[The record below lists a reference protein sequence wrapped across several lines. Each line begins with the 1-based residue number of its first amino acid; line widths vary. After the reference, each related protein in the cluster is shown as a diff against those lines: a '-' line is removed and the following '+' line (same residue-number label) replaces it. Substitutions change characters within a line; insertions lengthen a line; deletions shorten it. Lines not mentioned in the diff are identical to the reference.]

1 MSVRRFMSRATTSV
15 PTHRRDSCGQQPRR
29 CSGAMRDSCHFSDHV
44 QRCSARRHEETMQ
57 SHYMLTRAEFER
69 ELDVTLA
76 GSFPASDPPPWTFG
90 VSAGTKF
97 GEVVVDTPVA
107 PQVDLGTMGLQA
119 DVKRAPKSAPITEQP
134 FDLSQVLDFRPD
146 LGIIRLHEQR
156 VVILSA
162 AAMGLIRKELIDTVG
177 NDITRRVMLRFG
189 YADGYHDAVSL
200 RDRSLWTD
208 PIDGLR
214 AGVTLHRLEGIVRAE
229 IVSVEY
235 DAESGRFEEEL
246 VFRDSYV
253 AEQHLYHYGKADA
266 PMCWSL
272 AGYVSGYASACL
284 GQEVYFRETECAAQ
298 GAERCVLIGRDADG
312 WGDEADTFR
321 FDYQGADLKREVEH
335 VRDAVHQQLQALE
348 RRERH
353 VAKREREL
361 NLLRERVARFAA
373 AKHFVAR
380 SAVMNDVLDLAA
392 QVAPIDTTVL
402 VSGESGTGKEFIVRL
417 IHDQSPRA
425 SAPFVSVNCA
435 ALTETLLE
443 SELFGHVRGAFTGAV
458 RDKAGLFEVAGS
470 GTLFLDEIGEV
481 APTVQAKLLRA
492 LQEREIRRVGA
503 ERTIKVNARV
513 VAATNRDLRE
523 AVKNGTFRE
532 DLYFRLGAF
541 VITVPPLRDRQE
553 DIPALVHEFVAR
565 SAVRVKK
572 DVKNVSA
579 EAMTALINYQWPGNV
594 RELEHAIERAVIL
607 APRSGITLRELPPE
621 ISQRKLASI
630 AGNTLNLRV
639 HERELIQR
647 ALEKYK
653 GNRRQAAA
661 ALDIS
666 TVTLWR
672 KMKEYEL
679 ASSS

>member
-1 MSVRRFMSRATTSV
+1 M
-15 PTHRRDSCGQQPRR
+15 P
-29 CSGAMRDSCHFSDHV
+29 
-44 QRCSARRHEETMQ
+44 
-57 SHYMLTRAEFER
+57 SHYAVTRAEYER
-69 ELDVTLA
+69 ELDITLA

-90 VSAGTKF
+90 VPSGTQF
-97 GEVVVDTPVA
+97 GELVVDAPVA
-107 PQVDLGTMGLQA
+107 AQVDLATMGMQA
-119 DVKRAPKSAPITEQP
+119 DVKRAPKPAPITEQP

-200 RDRSLWTD
+200 RARSSWTD

-253 AEQHLYHYGKADA
+253 AEQHVYHYGRADA

-284 GQEVYFRETECAAQ
+284 GREVYFRETECAAQ
-298 GAERCVLIGRDADG
+298 GAEHCVLIGRDAAG
-312 WGDEADTFR
+312 WGDDAETFR

-503 ERTIKVNARV
+503 ERSIRVHARV
-513 VAATNRDLRE
+513 VAATNRDLRA
-523 AVKNGTFRE
+523 AVTAGTFRE

-541 VITVPPLRDRQE
+541 VITVPPLRDRRE
-553 DIPALVHEFVAR
+553 DIPALAHEFVRRA
-565 SAVRVKK
+565 AARVKK
-572 DVKNVSA
+572 DVKAISPD
-579 EAMTALINYQWPGNV
+579 AMTALMTYRWPGNV
-594 RELEHAIERAVIL
+594 RELEHAIERAVIV
-607 APRSGITLRELPPE
+607 AAGTSIKVRELPPE
-621 ISQRKLASI
+621 ISQKTRTRHADDSLD
-630 AGNTLNLRV
+630 LRAQ
-639 HERELIQR
+639 ERSLIER
-647 ALEKYK
+647 ALDRFR
-653 GNRRQAAA
+653 GNRKQAAE
-661 ALDIS
+661 ALNIS

-672 KMKEYEL
+672 KMKEYGL
-679 ASSS
+679 DR